1 MITRFLFRLFQFTVL
16 LFLASVPLSAQTTQP
31 PPDPPAGFNKIE
43 QMVPMRDGVK
53 LHTIIYAPKSHR
65 EALPILF
72 NRTPYGIDNIYRGFP
87 GSLQELIEEGFI
99 FGFQDIRGK
108 FKSEGQFEMQRPPR
122 GPGNPTAIDEGTDT
136 YDTIDWL
143 IKNVP
148 HNNGRVGMFGTSYP
162 GWLVV
167 MAVIEPHPALKAV
180 SELAT
185 PADMFLGDDFH
196 HNGAF
201 RLSYGFEYAYELE
214 SSKALTNFKFDRY
227 DTYQWYLRL
236 GALSNADAKYF
247 HGKLPTWNNF
257 ASHPNYDQFWQQ
269 QALVNQLKKVTVP
282 IMHVAGWWDQEDFY
296 GPVKA
301 YEILEKT
308 DTNHLNYLVAGPW
321 NHGGWNRATG
331 DKLGNIDF
339 GSPASQYFRA
349 NILRPWFAY
358 YLKDKG
364 KLEQPEALTF
374 ETGSNRWTSFDA
386 WPPRT
391 YVTQRDLYFRANGQL
406 SFDPPTGAQPQFDS
420 YVSDPA
426 HPVPYRQRPVEPTYN
441 PADQGGS
448 RWSTWLVED
457 QRFVENRPDML
468 TWETEP
474 LQEDTVIAGNI
485 VAHLFASTSGTDSDW
500 VVKLIDVYPESDPKD
515 PKMGGYELM
524 IADEILRGRFRNSFS
539 KPEPIPANQVIAY
552 AIDLH
557 TNNHA
562 FLKGHRIMVQ
572 VQSTWFPIYDRNPQ
586 KFVPNIFRAHDSDYT
601 ATTQRIFRSNRYPS
615 HVSIPVVTRF

>member
-1 MITRFLFRLFQFTVL
+1 MNNRARFVQLLPIIFLFSITLH
-16 LFLASVPLSAQTTQP
+16 AQTQP
-31 PPDPPAGFNKIE
+31 SDPPAGFNKIE

-65 EALPILF
+65 DPLPILF

-87 GSLQELIEEGFI
+87 GSLQELIEEVFI
-99 FGFQDIRGK
+99 FAFQDIRGK
-108 FKSEGQFEMQRPPR
+108 FKSEGQFVMQRPPR
-122 GPGNPTAIDEGTDT
+122 GPGNSTSIDEGTDT
-136 YDTIDWL
+136 YDTVDWM
-143 IKNVP
+143 IKHVP

-167 MAVIEPHPALKAV
+167 MAVIDPHPALKAV
-180 SELAT
+180 TELAT

-214 SSKALTNFKFDRY
+214 TSNVLTNFKFDRF

-257 ASHPNYDQFWQQ
+257 VNHPNYDQFWQQ
-269 QALVNQLKKVTVP
+269 QALVNQLKKVSVP

-296 GPVKA
+296 GPIKA

-308 DTNHLNYLVAGPW
+308 DTNHMNYLVAGPW

-339 GSPASQYFRA
+339 GTPASQYFRA

-364 KLEQPEALTF
+364 KLEQPEAITF

-386 WPPRT
+386 WPPRAN
-391 YVTQRDLYFRANGQL
+391 VTQRNLYFHSNGQL
-406 SFDPPTGAQPQFDS
+406 SFDLPTATQPQFDT

-426 HPVPYRQRPVEPTYN
+426 HPVPYRQRPIEPTYN
-441 PADQGGS
+441 PANEGGS

-457 QRFVENRPDML
+457 QRFAENRPDVL

-474 LQEDTVIAGNI
+474 LKEDTVIAGDI
-485 VAHLFASTSGTDSDW
+485 VAHLFASTTGTDSDW
-500 VVKLIDVYPESDPKD
+500 VVKLIDVYPESYPKD
-515 PKMGGYELM
+515 PKMSGYELM
-524 IADEILRGRFRNSFS
+524 IADEILRGRFRNSFT
-539 KPEPIPANQVIAY
+539 KPEPIPANQVIEY
-552 AIDLH
+552 SIDLH
-557 TNNHA
+557 TNDHA
-562 FLKGHRIMVQ
+562 FLQGHRIMVQ
-572 VQSTWFPIYDRNPQ
+572 VQSTWFPVYDRNPQ
-586 KFVPNIFRAHDSDYT
+586 RFVPNIFRARDSDY
-601 ATTQRIFRSNRYPS
+601 AVATQRIFRSRRYPS
-615 HVSIPVVTRF
+615 HLTLPIIR